1 MFFSMTMCE
10 VLQVSNQFDLL
21 LPQRSAEAALVL
33 EKMTSCILMLV
44 ESLSA
49 SSVAA
54 GWQTHRRAECLQ
66 EESEAI
72 QKLFVGVSLQ
82 WSQTGM
88 LVLLLTLL
96 CTEKVQELTFNG

>member
-1 MFFSMTMCE
+1 
-10 VLQVSNQFDLL
+10 
-21 LPQRSAEAALVL
+21 
-33 EKMTSCILMLV
+33 MLV

-66 EESEAI
+66 AESEAI

-88 LVLLLTLL
+88 LVLLSTLL
-96 CTEKVQELTFNG
+96 CTEKVQALTFNG